1 MIYFKRSPYSN
12 HHIEIFLSLRKCFLV
27 WRCNFIINCAY
38 DNVKCF
44 LQYNSCI
51 KRYYI
56 LEKNFLVTISL
67 SPTYPVID
75 HSKCKIFSA
84 VILSYPSSK
93 VSSPF

>member
-1 MIYFKRSPYSN
+1 MGSAF
-12 HHIEIFLSLRKCFLV
+12 
-27 WRCNFIINCAY
+27 

-44 LQYNSCI
+44 LQYTLCI
-51 KRYYI
+51 KKYYI
-56 LEKNFLVTISL
+56 LENFFFVTISL

-84 VILSYPSSK
+84 FILSYPSSK

>member
-1 MIYFKRSPYSN
+1 MGS
-12 HHIEIFLSLRKCFLV
+12 
-27 WRCNFIINCAY
+27 AY

-44 LQYNSCI
+44 LQYTLCI
-51 KRYYI
+51 KKYYI
-56 LEKNFLVTISL
+56 LEFFLVTISL